1 MDDAATRVRI
11 GSTVTDAEIEQMA
24 HMLMKEKGA
33 AAMIL
38 KHVSGDG
45 YSPQD
50 FIANHADSIT
60 QNWSST
66 TSATTYVSGGA
77 ALGLGASS
85 CHMRKASLTSALAR
99 C

>member
-1 MDDAATRVRI
+1 MYGNLRESYRKSTRESKATD
-11 GSTVTDAEIEQMA
+11 VTRCE
-24 HMLMKEKGA
+24 HPSMKEKGA
-33 AAMIL
+33 TAMLL

-85 CHMRKASLTSALAR
+85 CHS
-99 C
+99 